1 VERQSSSTADI
12 GAIVRQGLYTSLELF
27 LLQWF
32 IFSLETTSPCMTG
45 WRHVETFP
53 SATSNNFYQGAKRS
67 QPRSAH
73 VRGQGASEA
82 D

>member
-1 VERQSSSTADI
+1 MERQSSGTADT
-12 GAIVRQGLYTSLELF
+12 GVIVRQGLYTSLELL

-32 IFSLETTSPCMTG
+32 IFSPLPLSCMTG
-45 WRHVETFP
+45 WRHVKTFP
-53 SATSNNFYQGAKRS
+53 SATSNHFYQGAKRS

-73 VRGQGASEA
+73 VRSQGASEA